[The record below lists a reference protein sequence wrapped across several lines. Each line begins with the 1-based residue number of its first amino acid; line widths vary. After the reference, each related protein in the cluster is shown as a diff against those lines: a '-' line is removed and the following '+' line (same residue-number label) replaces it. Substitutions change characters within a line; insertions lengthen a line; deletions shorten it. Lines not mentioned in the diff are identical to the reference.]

1 MMYPMDICPES
12 GRCVEALTWDS
23 ALDREAEAK
32 RQELE
37 RLLEEIDE
45 LEG

>member
-1 MMYPMDICPES
+1 MFTIEICPES

-45 LEG
+45 LDD

>member
-1 MMYPMDICPES
+1 MFTVEICPES
-12 GRCVEALTWDS
+12 GRCVETLTWDS

-45 LEG
+45 LDE

>member
-1 MMYPMDICPES
+1 MFAMEIRPES
-12 GRCVEALTWDS
+12 GRRVEALTWDS

-45 LEG
+45 LDD

>member
-1 MMYPMDICPES
+1 MFTVEIRPEP

-45 LEG
+45 LDD

>member
-1 MMYPMDICPES
+1 MFSMEIRPAP
-12 GRCVEALTWDS
+12 GRAVEALTWDP

-45 LEG
+45 LDD

>member
-1 MMYPMDICPES
+1 MFTIEICPES
-12 GRCVEALTWDS
+12 GRGVEALTWDS

-45 LEG
+45 LDD